1 MKSISLAALLFLA
14 LAGTARADASFD
26 GAAQMARS
34 GAPQLAL
41 ARVERDQPV
50 EGGSPQWW
58 RWEALHLS
66 LLADLGRDAEVM
78 QRYAQLPGEIPVPV
92 LAAYRSLAL
101 AAMRQSDPALARR
114 FLAKWLWGGVL
125 DDGQLQEARR
135 MVIDSYLA
143 QRRPDTA
150 YLAML
155 RYRQDHP
162 VAAPGET
169 ARFVEQLLQAGGLTE
184 AVNWLALLDESN
196 PLKLLLRLKVQ
207 LITPEAAI
215 AAARAALDPPPLL
228 PAEVRKGGKKA
239 LKMVTMPVKPADK
252 EAYGYWSVIAQAA
265 ALLKTPAVQAEA
277 LERQLNLTIATRTG
291 LFGAR
296 ADALWR
302 AYDDLALAEANRAQ
316 LLIGEEAAW
325 LDLAVD
331 SAASSQLVARSLFAY
346 LARHAAAEDLRA
358 TARARLAALLLLANL
373 DVAAAR
379 LFSGDER
386 ADVLLVGQLP
396 PGGSARQGEIFLT
409 LGQEATERE
418 EHGRSAEYYLR
429 AGGPKAQ
436 RLAADSLLRAGMIDD
451 ARRLYGELLK

>member
-1 MKSISLAALLFLA
+1 MKSISLTVVLILA
-14 LAGTARADASFD
+14 LAGTARADTSLDSAI
-26 GAAQMARS
+26 QLARS

-41 ARVERDQPV
+41 ARVERDQPS

-58 RWEALHLS
+58 RWEVLRLS

-92 LAAYRSLAL
+92 LTAYRSLAL
-101 AAMRQSDPALARR
+101 AAMHQNDPSLARH

-135 MVIDSYLA
+135 MVIDSYLG
-143 QRRPDTA
+143 QRRPDAA

-155 RYRQDHP
+155 RFSQDHP
-162 VAAPGET
+162 AVAPDDT
-169 ARFVEQLLQAGGLTE
+169 ARFVERLMLAGGLAE

-196 PLKLLLRLKVQ
+196 PLKLLLRLKAQ
-207 LITPEAAI
+207 QITPEAAI

-228 PAEVRKGGKKA
+228 PEVPRGGRKT
-239 LKMVTMPVKPADK
+239 LKVAPPPVRPADK

-265 ALLKTPAVQAEA
+265 ALRKTPAVQAEA
-277 LERQLNLTIATRTG
+277 LERQLNLALATREG
-291 LFGAR
+291 LFGAS

-331 SAASSQLVARSLFAY
+331 SAASSHLVARALFAY
-346 LARHAAAEDLRA
+346 LARHATADDLRI

-409 LGQEATERE
+409 LGQEAAARN
-418 EHGRSAEYYLR
+418 EHGRAAEYFLR

-436 RLAADSLLRAGMIDD
+436 RLAADSLLRAGLADD

>member
-1 MKSISLAALLFLA
+1 MPLSIVLRSWRAAAPLSL
-14 LAGTARADASFD
+14 RSPASS
-26 GAAQMARS
+26 ATSRQR
-34 GAPQLAL
+34 
-41 ARVERDQPV
+41 
-50 EGGSPQWW
+50 GGSSQWW
-58 RWEALHLS
+58 RWEALRLS

-78 QRYAQLPGEIPVPV
+78 QRYAQRARGKSRVPV

-101 AAMRQSDPALARR
+101 AAMRQNDTALARS
-114 FLAKWLWGGVL
+114 FLVKWLWDGVL
-125 DDGQLQEARR
+125 DDGQLQESRR

-155 RYRQDHP
+155 RFGQDYP
-162 VAAPGET
+162 AVVPDDI
-169 ARFVEQLLQAGGLTE
+169 ARFVEQLLLAGGLTE

-196 PLKLLLRLKVQ
+196 PLKLLLRLKAQ

-228 PAEVRKGGKKA
+228 PEVRKGGKKA
-239 LKMVTMPVKPADK
+239 LKMATMPVKPADK

-265 ALLKTPAVQAEA
+265 ALRKTPAVQVEA
-277 LERQLNLTIATRTG
+277 LEHQLNLALATRTG
-291 LFGAR
+291 LFGAGP
-296 ADALWR
+296 DALWR

-325 LDLAVD
+325 LELAVD

-346 LARHAAAEDLRA
+346 LARHAAAEDLRT
-358 TARARLAALLLLANL
+358 TARARLAALLLLDNL

-396 PGGSARQGEIFLT
+396 PGGSVRQGEIFLT
-409 LGQEATERE
+409 LGQEAAARD
-418 EHGRSAEYYLR
+418 EHGRAAEYYLR

>member
-1 MKSISLAALLFLA
+1 MKSISLAVLLFLA
-14 LAGTARADASFD
+14 LAGPARADASLD
-26 GAAQMARS
+26 SALQLARS
-34 GAPQLAL
+34 GASQLAL
-41 ARVERDQPV
+41 ATIERDQPA

-58 RWEALHLS
+58 RWEALRLS
-66 LLADLGRDAEVM
+66 LLADLGHDAEVM

-92 LAAYRSLAL
+92 LAMYRSLAL
-101 AAMRQSDPALARR
+101 AAMHQNDPASARR

-125 DDGQLQEARR
+125 DDGQLREARR

-155 RYRQDHP
+155 RFGQDYP
-162 VAAPGET
+162 AVTPDDT
-169 ARFVEQLLQAGGLTE
+169 ARFVERLMLAGGLAE
-184 AVNWLALLDESN
+184 AVNWLALLDEGN

-207 LITPEAAI
+207 QITPEAAI
-215 AAARAALDPPPLL
+215 AAARATLDPPPLL
-228 PAEVRKGGKKA
+228 PEVRKGGRKT
-239 LKMVTMPVKPADK
+239 LKMAPPPAKPGDK

-265 ALLKTPAVQAEA
+265 ALRKTPAVQAEA
-277 LERQLNLTIATRTG
+277 LERQLNFTLATREG
-291 LFGAR
+291 LFGAG

-325 LDLAVD
+325 LDLAAD
-331 SAASSQLVARSLFAY
+331 SAASSPLVARALFAY
-346 LARHAAAEDLRA
+346 LARHATAEDLRA
-358 TARARLAALLLLANL
+358 TGCSRLAALLLLANL

-386 ADVLLVGQLP
+386 AGALLAGQLP
-396 PGGSARQGEIFLT
+396 PGGSGRQSEIFIV
-409 LGQEATERE
+409 LGQEAAARN
-418 EHGRSAEYYLR
+418 EHGRAAEYFLR

-436 RLAADSLLRAGMIDD
+436 RLAADSLLRAGMTDD
-451 ARRLYGELLK
+451 AQRLYGELLK

>member
-1 MKSISLAALLFLA
+1 MKSISLALWLFLA
-14 LAGTARADASFD
+14 LAGTVRADTSFD
-26 GAAQMARS
+26 AAIQLARS

-41 ARVERDQPV
+41 ARVERVQPA

-58 RWEALHLS
+58 RWEALRLS

-92 LAAYRSLAL
+92 LAVYRSLAL
-101 AAMRQSDPALARR
+101 AAMRQNDPALARR
-114 FLAKWLWGGVL
+114 FLAKWLWDGVL
-125 DDGQLQEARR
+125 DDGQLREARR

-143 QRRPDTA
+143 QHRPDTA

-155 RYRQDHP
+155 RFSQDYP
-162 VAAPGET
+162 AVTPDDT
-169 ARFVEQLLQAGGLTE
+169 ARFVEQLLLASGLAE
-184 AVNWLALLDESN
+184 AVNWLALLDEGN
-196 PLKLLLRLKVQ
+196 PLKLLLRLKAQ
-207 LITPEAAI
+207 LITSEAAI

-228 PAEVRKGGKKA
+228 PEVSKGGGRKA
-239 LKMVTMPVKPADK
+239 LKMVTTPAKPGDK

-265 ALLKTPAVQAEA
+265 ALRKTPAVQAEA
-277 LERQLNLTIATRTG
+277 LERQLNLALATRAG
-291 LFGAR
+291 LFGAD
-296 ADALWR
+296 ADTLWR

-386 ADVLLVGQLP
+386 ADALLVGQLP

-409 LGQEATERE
+409 LGQEAAARG
-418 EHGRSAEYYLR
+418 EHGRAAEYYLR
-429 AGGPKAQ
+429 AGGLKAQ
-436 RLAADSLLRAGMIDD
+436 RLAADSLLRAGMADD